1 MDKEFYDNLH
11 YQNGI
16 DCCVWE
22 FRDDF
27 ARCAALATLYNTR
40 EQGKRKTTYLL
51 RTGECIPCCVS
62 ALLARDWSLVDN
74 ARGLSEGV
82 VHIL

>member
-1 MDKEFYDNLH
+1 
-11 YQNGI
+11 
-16 DCCVWE
+16 
-22 FRDDF
+22 
-27 ARCAALATLYNTR
+27 LATLYNTR

-51 RTGECIPCCVS
+51 RTGECIPCCVR